1 MQAIVAYLIVVIAA
15 FYAAWLLM
23 PQGLRRRLIDRLGR
37 IAPSKRA
44 WLERASADG
53 AGTGCST
60 CKGCEDESGRSAS
73 PGQAKI
79 EIHRR

>member
-1 MQAIVAYLIVVIAA
+1 MQAFVAYFIVAIAA
-15 FYAAWLLM
+15 LYAAWLLM
-23 PQGLRRRLIDRLGR
+23 PQGLRRRLINRLGR

-44 WLERASADG
+44 WLERGSADG

-60 CKGCEDESGRSAS
+60 CKGCEEESGRSAP
-73 PGQAKI
+73 PGEAKI